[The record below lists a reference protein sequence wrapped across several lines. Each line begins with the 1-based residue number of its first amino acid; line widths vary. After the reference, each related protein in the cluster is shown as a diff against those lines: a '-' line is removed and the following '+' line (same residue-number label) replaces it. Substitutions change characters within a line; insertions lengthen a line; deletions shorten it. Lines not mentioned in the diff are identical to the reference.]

1 METALLVSNGL
12 LWCVVLALVAM
23 VIALAR
29 QVGVLFER
37 VAPMGALVTDSGPK
51 VGEPAPAMA
60 LRTMDHASLQLPGAT
75 GTSTLVFFL
84 SPTCP
89 VCKKLLPA
97 LKSMQKAE
105 AGWLQMVLASDGD
118 TLEHQTFRRDY
129 GLTGFQYVLSPQLG
143 MAYRVAR
150 LPYAVLIDSNGKVS
164 AKGLIN
170 SREQL
175 ESLLTAQELG
185 VSSVQEYLGAP
196 AAHEHGHEHA
206 HDHKHAHSH

>member
-1 METALLVSNGL
+1 MENALLISNGL
-12 LWCVVLALVAM
+12 LWIALLVLVAM

-51 VGEPAPAMA
+51 IGQAAPAMA
-60 LRTMDHASLQLPGAT
+60 LRTLDQQALQLPGAP
-75 GTSTLVFFL
+75 GASTLLLFL

-89 VCKKLLPA
+89 VCKKLLPV

-105 AGWLQMVLASDGD
+105 GAWLRMVLASDGD
-118 TLEHQTFRRDY
+118 QMEHQAFQREY
-129 GLTGFQYVLSPQLG
+129 GLTGFPYVLSAELG
-143 MAYRVAR
+143 MTYRVSR
-150 LPYAVLIDSNGKVS
+150 LPYAVLIDGRGAVS

-185 VSSVQEYLGAP
+185 VSSVQEFLAQP
-196 AAHEHGHEHA
+196 HQHSHDHGHS
-206 HDHKHAHSH
+206 HSH